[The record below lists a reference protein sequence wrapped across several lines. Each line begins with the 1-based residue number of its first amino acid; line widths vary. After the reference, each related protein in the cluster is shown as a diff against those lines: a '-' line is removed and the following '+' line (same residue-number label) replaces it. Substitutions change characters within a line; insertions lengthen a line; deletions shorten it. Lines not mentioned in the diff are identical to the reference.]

1 MEVSSIDRE
10 CNKLILETY
19 YRNLG
24 FNLKNGNGYQQTI
37 LEPKFIELDQ
47 KVRDNFPQWYSAYK
61 TTRDNYLE
69 GFKKMYSEEKR
80 AGRNGARISE
90 EEMGPEK

>member
-1 MEVSSIDRE
+1 MEVSSIDKE

-24 FNLKNGNGYQQTI
+24 YNLKNGNGYQQTI

-47 KVRDNFPQWYSAYK
+47 KVKDNFPQWYPAYK
-61 TTRDNYLE
+61 ATRDNYLE
-69 GFKKMYSEEKR
+69 GFKKMYSTEKG
-80 AGRNGARISE
+80 ANRNIAAEQER
-90 EEMGPEK
+90 

>member
-24 FNLKNGNGYQQTI
+24 YNLKNGNGYQQTI

-47 KVRDNFPQWYSAYK
+47 KVKDNFQQWYSAYK
-61 TTRDNYLE
+61 ATRDNYLE
-69 GFKKMYSEEKR
+69 GFRKMYSTEKG
-80 AGRNGARISE
+80 ASRNIVAEQER
-90 EEMGPEK
+90 